1 MPLAGRHVVL
11 GVSGGIACY
20 KSCTL
25 ARRLTEDGAMVDVV
39 LTTAATEFIRP
50 LTFEALTGRPPITSL
65 WVPERALAHLDLAK
79 QPDLLILAPATA
91 HLLARA
97 AMGLADDFLTAL
109 ILART
114 GPVLCAPAM
123 NDAMYAHAATQ
134 ANIRTLA
141 RRGWHFVGPEPGPLA
156 EGPSDRPGRMSEP
169 ETILAVAQRLV
180 APPTRWKG
188 RTVVVTAGPTRE
200 HLDPVRVITNPSSGR
215 MGFALAEAALARG
228 ADVILIAGPTDLAP
242 PAEAKTVR
250 VETTA
255 DLQRAVAAV
264 MKRADALIMA
274 AAPADY
280 RPVETA
286 KTKRP
291 RAQGRLTIAFEPTP
305 DILATLKRPKKCVM
319 VGFALE
325 TGNGIARAREKL
337 REKGLD
343 YIILND
349 ALEPGAGFEVA
360 TNKVTIL
367 RTGGEPLVL
376 PLLPKREVAERILDA
391 VEQALT

>member
-1 MPLAGRHVVL
+1 
-11 GVSGGIACY
+11 
-20 KSCTL
+20 
-25 ARRLTEDGAMVDVV
+25 
-39 LTTAATEFIRP
+39 
-50 LTFEALTGRPPITSL
+50 
-65 WVPERALAHLDLAK
+65 
-79 QPDLLILAPATA
+79 
-91 HLLARA
+91 
-97 AMGLADDFLTAL
+97 
-109 ILART
+109 
-114 GPVLCAPAM
+114 
-123 NDAMYAHAATQ
+123 
-134 ANIRTLA
+134 
-141 RRGWHFVGPEPGPLA
+141 
-156 EGPSDRPGRMSEP
+156 
-169 ETILAVAQRLV
+169 
-180 APPTRWKG
+180 
-188 RTVVVTAGPTRE
+188 
-200 HLDPVRVITNPSSGR
+200 
-215 MGFALAEAALARG
+215 
-228 ADVILIAGPTDLAP
+228 
-242 PAEAKTVR
+242 
-250 VETTA
+250 
-255 DLQRAVAAV
+255 